1 MRSLCPVQRYGTA
14 MGILE
19 ASMQYVEFSEYVV
32 HGARHILDE
41 KNRQFVETIV
51 KMGRMRTETVAEGTF
66 LYRAQIGHEWR
77 DTKRDGDDGQV
88 VECTVRCPHKSERM
102 TPFADRATEG
112 RVNAKGI
119 PCLYTATDTKT
130 AIYEVRPWT
139 GSYVSVAAFLT
150 HRELKLVDCSKRRL
164 RGGRQFATQEEHLWQ
179 RVNRAFSEPVS
190 RTDDVAEYSPTQVL
204 AEAFRHD
211 GCDGIKYSSS
221 RKGGVNIALFSLNT
235 ASATVIKLYR
245 VQEME
250 LLYCAVTEY
259 ECD

>member
-1 MRSLCPVQRYGTA
+1 V
-14 MGILE
+14 GILE
-19 ASMQYVEFSEYVV
+19 AATQYLQFSEYVV
-32 HGARHILDE
+32 HNARHILDE

-51 KMGRMRTETVAEGTF
+51 KLGRMRTETVAEGTV

-77 DTKRDGDDGQV
+77 DTTFDGDGG
-88 VECTVRCPHKSERM
+88 EAGEYRVRCPHKSDRM

-119 PCLYTATDTKT
+119 PCLYTATDTET

-164 RGGRQFATQEEHLWQ
+164 RGGRQFATQDEHLWQ
-179 RVNRAFSEPVS
+179 RINRAFSEPVS
-190 RTDDVAEYSPTQVL
+190 RTDDVAEYAPTQVL
-204 AEAFRHD
+204 AEAFHHD

-235 ASATVIKLYR
+235 AIATVITLYK
-245 VQEME
+245 VQEMK
-250 LLYCAVTEY
+250 LYYRSVTDFEI
-259 ECD
+259 